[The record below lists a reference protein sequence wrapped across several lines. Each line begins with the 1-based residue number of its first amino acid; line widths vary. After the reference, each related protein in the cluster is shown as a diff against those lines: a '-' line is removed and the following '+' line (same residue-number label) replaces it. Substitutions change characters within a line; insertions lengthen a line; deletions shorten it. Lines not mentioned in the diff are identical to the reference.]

1 MKFLDETH
9 QRKALSNIVYWI
21 TLGLLGVYFVV
32 YFIFGVDPKI
42 NITEFDSLVPVA
54 LAAVSGFGIV
64 LNRINRWELSR
75 FLYLTTWLLLV
86 NILPVILLGV
96 APSSYV
102 VHPVLCIISSI
113 LVQLFFSFYRNRWVY
128 LTFLTVSFLLTLFS
142 FNFLG
147 YYDTQEYYTTLPLN
161 RYQITTIFVMCWVFI
176 NLTLIYV
183 YRIYWQTY
191 RKLQQKSDEIAKLN
205 TELELRVKQRTQQLQ
220 ERNERLRAYAFM
232 NAHIIRAPL
241 SRILGL
247 VNLLKNDNHDPKE
260 EPAIRDYLQKSAR
273 ELDEIIRSTSA
284 DLESQSEEEDL

>member
-1 MKFLDETH
+1 MKFLDETY

-42 NITEFDSLVPVA
+42 NITEFDSLVPVV
-54 LAAVSGFGIV
+54 LAAISGLGIV
-64 LNRINRWELSR
+64 LNRNNRWELSR

-86 NILPVILLGV
+86 NILPVIFLGV

-102 VHPVLCIISSI
+102 VHPILSIISSI

-128 LTFLTVSFLLTLFS
+128 LVFLAVAFLLTLFS
-142 FNFLG
+142 FNFLS
-147 YYDTQEYYTTLPLN
+147 YYDTQGYYKILPLN
-161 RYQITTIFVMCWVFI
+161 RFQITTIFVMCWVFI

-183 YRIYWQTY
+183 YRIYWETY
-191 RKLQQKSDEIAKLN
+191 RNLQQKSDEIARLN

-260 EPAIRDYLQKSAR
+260 EPTIREYLQKSAR
-273 ELDEIIRSTSA
+273 ELDEVIRSTSA
-284 DLESQSEEEDL
+284 DLENQSEEEDL

>member
-1 MKFLDETH
+1 MY
-9 QRKALSNIVYWI
+9 QRKALSNIIYWI

-42 NITEFDSLVPVA
+42 NITEFDSLVPVV
-54 LAAVSGFGIV
+54 LAAISGLGIV
-64 LNRINRWELSR
+64 LNRNNRWELSR

-86 NILPVILLGV
+86 NILPVIFLGV

-102 VHPVLCIISSI
+102 VHPILSIISSI

-128 LTFLTVSFLLTLFS
+128 LVFLAVAFLLTLFS
-142 FNFLG
+142 FNFLS
-147 YYDTQEYYTTLPLN
+147 YYDTQGYYKTLPLS
-161 RYQITTIFVMCWVFI
+161 RFQITTIFVMCWVFI

-183 YRIYWQTY
+183 YRIYWETY
-191 RKLQQKSDEIAKLN
+191 RNLQQKSDEIARLN

-260 EPAIRDYLQKSAR
+260 EPTIREYLQKSAR
-273 ELDEIIRSTSA
+273 ELDEVIRSTSA
-284 DLESQSEEEDL
+284 DLENQSEEEDL